1 MLAAQ
6 TAAAE
11 DRQEDRI
18 GELSH
23 QLLADGY
30 LIVPDAI
37 DPATLDRVTEELEPH
52 FVATPHC
59 RGTFYGAQTKRFGS
73 VLRRSPTAA
82 RLVAEPTILGVIEEI
97 LGPWCINLQLNLTQG
112 IQIDPGARVQVPHRD
127 QDMWG
132 GPKGAMEYMVNVMWA
147 LEDFTATNGATRV
160 WPRSNKGNQ
169 DAMLPEEEAVSAV
182 MPRGSALLYLGST
195 LHSAGANLSAR
206 RRRGLIVSYCLGWL
220 KPWENQWLA
229 YPPEVARRFDP
240 EIAALVGYRQ
250 HLPSL
255 GNYEGQCPSLLLG
268 ERSAP
273 DHLPFT
279 DALRDDQNALI
290 DQYYESLG
298 SPPRIALADGP

>member
-1 MLAAQ
+1 MVRSGSRRRQRVAPRSRLRCQSSRGRADQPAALGPNGAP
-6 TAAAE
+6 TNHVA
-11 DRQEDRI
+11 RQHGLEACCRDD
-18 GELSH
+18 
-23 QLLADGY
+23 A
-30 LIVPDAI
+30 PDA
-37 DPATLDRVTEELEPH
+37 V
-52 FVATPHC
+52 
-59 RGTFYGAQTKRFGS
+59 GA
-73 VLRRSPTAA
+73 PTVA
-82 RLVAEPTILGVIEEI
+82 RLVAEPTILGVIEEV
-97 LGPWCINLQLNLTQG
+97 LGPWCVNLQLNLTQG

-160 WPRSNKGNQ
+160 WPGSNKGDQ
-169 DAMLPEEEAVSAV
+169 DEMLPEGEAVSAV

-229 YPPEVARRFDP
+229 YPPEVARLFEP

-268 ERSAP
+268 ERSSP

-290 DQYYESLG
+290 EQYYESLG
-298 SPPRIALADGP
+298 SPPRIVLADGP